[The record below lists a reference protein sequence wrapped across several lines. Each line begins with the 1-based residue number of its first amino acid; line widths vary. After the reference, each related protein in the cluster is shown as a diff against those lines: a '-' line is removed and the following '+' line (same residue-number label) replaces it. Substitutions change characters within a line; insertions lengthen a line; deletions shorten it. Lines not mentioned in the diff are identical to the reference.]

1 MAEKIK
7 EIEKSIDT
15 GRREILI
22 SMHAQAKRSEK
33 LL

>member
-1 MAEKIK
+1 MEKKIK

-22 SMHAQAKRSEK
+22 SVHAQAKCPEK